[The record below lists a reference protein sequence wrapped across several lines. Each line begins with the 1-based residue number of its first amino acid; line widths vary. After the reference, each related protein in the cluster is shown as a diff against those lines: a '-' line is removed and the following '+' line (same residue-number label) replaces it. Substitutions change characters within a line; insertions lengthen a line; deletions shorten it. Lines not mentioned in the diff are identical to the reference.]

1 LAELLYQDFV
11 VSPLSSGRV
20 PFVAPSIAPVDET
33 LRPRLRALLDGKA
46 KPLGSLGR
54 IEELAIQIGLIQG
67 RLDPKA
73 DRAQLLVFAGDH
85 GLNEE
90 GVSAYP
96 SGVTAA
102 MVGVFL
108 SGKASVN
115 AFARAAG
122 VEVQVIDAG
131 VAADLPPHR
140 DLISAKVR
148 AGSRNAAREA
158 ALTWDETA
166 KALSLG
172 VELAEAAAKDGA
184 DIVIL
189 GEMGIGNSA
198 AAALIMHRLAPAPL
212 DACIGAGAGHD
223 EAGLARKTAVLRR
236 AAERTDVAHPL
247 EVLAEF
253 GGYEIAMMAGAVLG
267 AAAQRRNVIVDGFIS
282 TAAALVAIRFRPE
295 ALDYCVFSHLS
306 DEQGHRIMLN
316 ALGVRPLFD
325 LGLRLGEG
333 SGGVLAAPLVRAA
346 ARLLTETVSLE
357 EVLASMP
364 S

>member
-1 LAELLYQDFV
+1 L
-11 VSPLSSGRV
+11 PSGRV
-20 PFVAPSIAPVDET
+20 PFVAPPITPVDET
-33 LRPRLRALLDGKA
+33 LRPRLRDLLDGKA

-54 IEELAIQIGLIQG
+54 IEDLAVQIGLIQG
-67 RLDPKA
+67 RLDPQA
-73 DRAQLLVFAGDH
+73 DRTRLLVFAGDH

-90 GVSAYP
+90 GVSAFP

-102 MVGVFL
+102 MVGLFL
-108 SGKASVN
+108 SDRASVN
-115 AFARAAG
+115 AFARACG

-131 VAADLPPHR
+131 VAADLAPHP

-148 AGSRNAAREA
+148 AGTRNAAREP
-158 ALTWDETA
+158 ALTWEEA
-166 KALSLG
+166 AEALSKG
-172 VELAEAAAKDGA
+172 VELAEAAADDGA
-184 DIVIL
+184 DILIL

-198 AAALIMHRLAPAPL
+198 ASALIMHRLAPAPL

-223 EAGLARKTAVLRR
+223 EAGLARKTAILRR
-236 AAERTDVAHPL
+236 AAERTDATHPL

-253 GGYEIAMMAGAVLG
+253 GGLEIVMMAGALLG
-267 AAAQRRNVIVDGFIS
+267 AAARRKVVVVDGFIS
-282 TAAALVAIRFRPE
+282 TAAALAAICFRPE
-295 ALDYCVFSHLS
+295 ALDYCIFSHLS
-306 DEQGHRIMLN
+306 DEQGHRIMLK
-316 ALGVRPLFD
+316 ALGARPLLD

-346 ARLLTETVSLE
+346 ARLLTDTVSLE

>member
-1 LAELLYQDFV
+1 

-20 PFVAPSIAPVDET
+20 PFVAPSIAPVDDT

-267 AAAQRRNVIVDGFIS
+267 AAAQRRIVIVDGFIS

-316 ALGVRPLFD
+316 AIGARPLLD

>member
-1 LAELLYQDFV
+1 
-11 VSPLSSGRV
+11 VSALSSGRV
-20 PFVAPSIAPVDET
+20 LFVAPPIAAIDET
-33 LRPRLRALLDGKA
+33 LRPMLRALLDGKA

-54 IEELAIQIGLIQG
+54 MEELAVQIGLIQG

-73 DRAQLLVFAGDH
+73 DRARLLVFAGDH
-85 GLNEE
+85 GLNAE
-90 GVSAYP
+90 GVSAFP
-96 SGVTAA
+96 SAVTAA
-102 MVGVFL
+102 MVGLFL
-108 SGKASVN
+108 SGRASVN
-115 AFARAAG
+115 AFARAAD
-122 VEVQVIDAG
+122 VDVQVIDAG
-131 VAADLPPHR
+131 VAADLAPHP

-148 AGSRNAAREA
+148 AGTRNAAREP
-158 ALTWDETA
+158 ALTWEETA
-166 KALSLG
+166 QALSKG
-172 VELAEAAAKDGA
+172 VELAEAAAQDGA

-198 AAALIMHRLAPAPL
+198 ASALIMHRLGPTPL

-236 AAERTDVAHPL
+236 AAARTDVAHPL

-253 GGYEIAMMAGAVLG
+253 GGCEIAMMAGAVLG
-267 AAAQRRNVIVDGFIS
+267 AAAQRRIVIVDGFIS
-282 TAAALVAIRFRPE
+282 TAAALAAIRFRPE
-295 ALDYCVFSHLS
+295 ALDYCIFSHLS

-316 ALGVRPLFD
+316 AMGVRPLLD

-346 ARLLTETVSLE
+346 ARLLSETVSLE

>member
-1 LAELLYQDFV
+1 V
-11 VSPLSSGRV
+11 SSGRV
-20 PFVAPSIAPVDET
+20 PFVAPYITPVDET
-33 LRPRLRALLDGKA
+33 LKPTLRALLDGKA

-67 RLDPKA
+67 RLDPQA

-90 GVSAYP
+90 GVSSYP

-115 AFARAAG
+115 AFARAAD

-131 VAADLPPHR
+131 VAVDLPPHPN
-140 DLISAKVR
+140 LISAKVR

-166 KALSLG
+166 KALAKG
-172 VELAEAAAKDGA
+172 VELAEAAAKGGA

-198 AAALIMHRLAPAPL
+198 ASALIMHRLAPAPL

-267 AAAQRRNVIVDGFIS
+267 AAAQRRIVIVDGFIS
-282 TAAALVAIRFRPE
+282 TAAALVAIRLRPE
-295 ALDYCVFSHLS
+295 ALNYCVFSHLS

-316 ALGVRPLFD
+316 AMGVRPLLD

>member
-1 LAELLYQDFV
+1 MSL
-11 VSPLSSGRV
+11 LSSGRV
-20 PFVAPSIAPVDET
+20 PFVAPPIVPIDET
-33 LRPRLRALLDGKA
+33 LRPALRALLDGKA

-54 IEELAIQIGLIQG
+54 IEDLAVQIGLIQG

-73 DRAQLLVFAGDH
+73 DRARLMVFAGDH

-108 SGKASVN
+108 SGRASVN
-115 AFARAAG
+115 AFARAAD

-131 VAADLPPHR
+131 VAADLSPHP

-148 AGSRNAAREA
+148 AGTRNAAREPA
-158 ALTWDETA
+158 MTWDETA
-166 KALSLG
+166 QALSKG
-172 VELAEAAAKDGA
+172 VELAETAAQDGA

-198 AAALIMHRLAPAPL
+198 AAALIMHRLSPAPL

-236 AAERTDVAHPL
+236 AAARTDVAHPL

-253 GGYEIAMMAGAVLG
+253 GGCEIAMMAGAVLG
-267 AAAQRRNVIVDGFIS
+267 AAAQRKIVIVDGFIS
-282 TAAALVAIRFRPE
+282 TAAALAAIRFRPE
-295 ALDYCVFSHLS
+295 ALHYCVFSHLS

-316 ALGVRPLFD
+316 ALDARPLLD

-346 ARLLTETVSLE
+346 ARLLTETMSLE

>member
-1 LAELLYQDFV
+1 VIAL
-11 VSPLSSGRV
+11 PSSRV
-20 PFVAPSIAPVDET
+20 PFVAPPIARIDEA
-33 LRPRLRALLDGKA
+33 LKSRLRALIEGKA

-54 IEELAIQIGLIQG
+54 IEDLAVQIGLIQG
-67 RLDPKA
+67 RLDPVV
-73 DRAQLLVFAGDH
+73 DRARLMVFAGDH
-85 GLNEE
+85 GLNAE
-90 GVSAYP
+90 GVSAFP
-96 SGVTAA
+96 SAVTAA
-102 MVGVFL
+102 MVGAFL
-108 SGKASVN
+108 AGRASVN
-115 AFARAAG
+115 ALARAVG

-131 VAADLPPHR
+131 VAADFAPHA

-148 AGSRNAAREA
+148 AGTRNAARGP
-158 ALTWDETA
+158 ALSVEETA
-166 KALSLG
+166 KALRLG
-172 VELAEAAAKDGA
+172 VELAEAAADDGA
-184 DIVIL
+184 DILIL

-198 AAALIMHRLAPAPL
+198 SSALIMHRLAPAPL

-223 EAGLARKTAVLRR
+223 EAGLARKTAVLHR
-236 AAERTDVAHPL
+236 AAERTDATHPL

-253 GGYEIAMMAGAVLG
+253 GGCEIAMMAGAVLG
-267 AAAQRRNVIVDGFIS
+267 GAARRRVVIVDGFIS
-282 TAAALVAIRFRPE
+282 TAAALAAIRFQPE

-316 ALGVRPLFD
+316 ALGVRPLLD

-346 ARLLTETVSLE
+346 ARLLSETVSLE

>member
-1 LAELLYQDFV
+1 
-11 VSPLSSGRV
+11 VSVLSSGRV
-20 PFVAPSIAPVDET
+20 PFVAPPIAPIDET
-33 LRPRLRALLDGKA
+33 LKPALRALLDGKA

-54 IEELAIQIGLIQG
+54 IEELAVQIGLIQG
-67 RLDPKA
+67 RLDPHA
-73 DRAQLLVFAGDH
+73 DRAKLMVFAGDH

-108 SGKASVN
+108 SGRASVN
-115 AFARAAG
+115 ALARAVG

-131 VAADLPPHR
+131 VAAELPPHP

-148 AGSRNAAREA
+148 AGTRNAAREP
-158 ALTWDETA
+158 ALSWDETSN
-166 KALSLG
+166 ALTKG
-172 VELAEAAAKDGA
+172 VELAEAAARDGA

-236 AAERTDVAHPL
+236 AAERTVVAHPL

-267 AAAQRRNVIVDGFIS
+267 AAAQRRIVMVDGFIS
-282 TAAALVAIRFRPE
+282 TAAALAAIRFLPE

-316 ALGVRPLFD
+316 ALGVRPLLD

-333 SGGVLAAPLVRAA
+333 SGAVLAAPLVRAA

>member
-1 LAELLYQDFV
+1 
-11 VSPLSSGRV
+11 VSLLSSGRV
-20 PFVAPSIAPVDET
+20 PFVAPPIVPIDET
-33 LRPRLRALLDGKA
+33 LRPALRALLDGKA

-54 IEELAIQIGLIQG
+54 IEDLAVQIGLIQG

-73 DRAQLLVFAGDH
+73 DRARLMVFAGDH

-108 SGKASVN
+108 SGRASVN
-115 AFARAAG
+115 AFARAAD

-131 VAADLPPHR
+131 VAADLSPHP

-148 AGSRNAAREA
+148 AGTRNAAREPA
-158 ALTWDETA
+158 MTWDETA
-166 KALSLG
+166 QALSKG
-172 VELAEAAAKDGA
+172 VELAETAAQDGA

-198 AAALIMHRLAPAPL
+198 AAALIMHRLSPAPL

-236 AAERTDVAHPL
+236 AAARTDVAHPL

-253 GGYEIAMMAGAVLG
+253 GGCEIAMMAGAVLG
-267 AAAQRRNVIVDGFIS
+267 AAAQRKIVIVDGFIS
-282 TAAALVAIRFRPE
+282 TAAALAAIRFRPE
-295 ALDYCVFSHLS
+295 ALHYCVFSHLS

-316 ALGVRPLFD
+316 ALDARPLLD

-346 ARLLTETVSLE
+346 ARLLTETMSLE

>member
-1 LAELLYQDFV
+1 M
-11 VSPLSSGRV
+11 SPPSSGRV
-20 PFVAPSIAPVDET
+20 PFVAPPIAPVDQT
-33 LRPRLRALLDGKA
+33 LKPALRALLDGKA

-54 IEELAIQIGLIQG
+54 IEDLAVQIGLIQG

-73 DRAQLLVFAGDH
+73 DRARLMVFAGDH

-90 GVSAYP
+90 GVSAFP
-96 SGVTAA
+96 SAVTAA

-108 SGKASVN
+108 SGRASVN
-115 AFARAAG
+115 ALARAVG
-122 VEVQVIDAG
+122 LEVQVIDAG
-131 VAADLPPHR
+131 VAADLAPHP
-140 DLISAKVR
+140 DLISARVR
-148 AGSRNAAREA
+148 AGTRNAAREP
-158 ALTWDETA
+158 
-166 KALSLG
+166 ALSLAETAQALAKG
-172 VELAEAAAKDGA
+172 VELAEAVA
-184 DIVIL
+184 DEGVEILIL

-198 AAALIMHRLAPAPL
+198 ASALIMHRLAPAPL

-236 AAERTDVAHPL
+236 AAERTDATHPL

-253 GGYEIAMMAGAVLG
+253 GGCEMAMMAGAVLG
-267 AAAQRRNVIVDGFIS
+267 AAAARRVVIVDGFIS
-282 TAAALVAIRFRPE
+282 TAAALAAIRFRPE
-295 ALDYCVFSHLS
+295 ALDYCVFAHLS

-316 ALGVRPLFD
+316 ALGARPLLD

-333 SGGVLAAPLVRAA
+333 TGGVLAAPLVRAA

>member
-1 LAELLYQDFV
+1 MSLI
-11 VSPLSSGRV
+11 SSGRV
-20 PFVAPSIAPVDET
+20 PFVAPLIASVDET

-54 IEELAIQIGLIQG
+54 IEDLAVQIGLMQG
-67 RLDPKA
+67 RLDPVA
-73 DRAQLLVFAGDH
+73 DRALLMLFAGDH
-85 GLNEE
+85 GLNAE
-90 GVSAYP
+90 GVSAFP
-96 SGVTAA
+96 SAVTAA

-108 SGKASVN
+108 SGRASVN
-115 AFARAAG
+115 AFARATG

-131 VAADLPPHR
+131 VAADLPPHP
-140 DLISAKVR
+140 DLVSAKVR
-148 AGSRNAAREA
+148 AGTRNAAREP
-158 ALTWDETA
+158 ALSWAETA
-166 KALSLG
+166 EALAKG
-172 VELAEAAAKDGA
+172 VELAQAAADDGA

-198 AAALIMHRLAPAPL
+198 ASALIMHRLAPAPL

-223 EAGLARKTAVLRR
+223 EAGLVRKAAVLRR

-253 GGYEIAMMAGAVLG
+253 GGSEIAMMAGAVLG
-267 AAAQRRNVIVDGFIS
+267 AAARRRIVIVDGFIS
-282 TAAALVAIRFRPE
+282 TAAALAAIRFRPE

-316 ALGVRPLFD
+316 ALGVRPLLD

>member
-1 LAELLYQDFV
+1 
-11 VSPLSSGRV
+11 
-20 PFVAPSIAPVDET
+20 
-33 LRPRLRALLDGKA
+33 
-46 KPLGSLGR
+46 
-54 IEELAIQIGLIQG
+54 
-67 RLDPKA
+67 
-73 DRAQLLVFAGDH
+73 
-85 GLNEE
+85 
-90 GVSAYP
+90 
-96 SGVTAA
+96 

-115 AFARAAG
+115 AFARAAD

-131 VAADLPPHR
+131 VAVDLPPHPN
-140 DLISAKVR
+140 LISAKVR

-166 KALSLG
+166 KALAKG
-172 VELAEAAAKDGA
+172 VELAEAAAKGGA

-267 AAAQRRNVIVDGFIS
+267 AAAQRRIVIVDGFIS
-282 TAAALVAIRFRPE
+282 TAAALVAIRLRPE
-295 ALDYCVFSHLS
+295 ALNYCVFSHLS

-316 ALGVRPLFD
+316 AMGVRPLLD

>member
-1 LAELLYQDFV
+1 MS
-11 VSPLSSGRV
+11 VSSSGRV
-20 PFVAPSIAPVDET
+20 PFVAPPIVPIDET

-54 IEELAIQIGLIQG
+54 IEDLAVQIGLIQG
-67 RLDPKA
+67 RLDPHA
-73 DRAQLLVFAGDH
+73 DRARLMLFAGDH
-85 GLNEE
+85 GLNAE
-90 GVSAYP
+90 GVSAFP
-96 SGVTAA
+96 SAVTAA

-108 SGKASVN
+108 SGRASVN
-115 AFARAAG
+115 AFARATG

-131 VAADLPPHR
+131 VAADLPPHP
-140 DLISAKVR
+140 DLILAKVR
-148 AGSRNAAREA
+148 AGAGNAVREP

-166 KALSLG
+166 KALTLG
-172 VELAEAAAKDGA
+172 VELATAAAKDGA
-184 DIVIL
+184 DIIIL

-198 AAALIMHRLAPAPL
+198 ASALIMHRLAPAPL

-223 EAGLARKTAVLRR
+223 EAGLARKAAVLRR
-236 AAERTDVAHPL
+236 AGDRTDATHPL

-253 GGYEIAMMAGAVLG
+253 GGCEIAMMAGAVLG
-267 AAAQRRNVIVDGFIS
+267 AAAQRKIVIVDGFIS
-282 TAAALVAIRFRPE
+282 TAAALAAIRFRPE

-316 ALGVRPLFD
+316 ALGVRPLLD

-333 SGGVLAAPLVRAA
+333 SGGVLATPLVRAA